1 MMTGVK
7 DKVEV
12 VDRGGVVYAL
22 DCKDCGLSIIGNTE
36 RRVTNSKCVQ
46 EHKAHA
52 KHGRTELSARAEHA
66 WGDHAL
72 DWTPRVLG
80 LEQVTQERKIH
91 EALAIHTQN
100 KAGGAFNRNSGIELS
115 KLWLLF

>member
-1 MMTGVK
+1 M
-7 DKVEV
+7 
-12 VDRGGVVYAL
+12 
-22 DCKDCGLSIIGNTE
+22 
-36 RRVTNSKCVQ
+36 Q

-52 KHGRTELSARAEHA
+52 KHERTELSARAEHA

-91 EALAIHTQN
+91 EALAIHTQT
-100 KAGGAFNRNSGIELS
+100 KAGGTFNRDSGIELR
-115 KLWLLF
+115 KL